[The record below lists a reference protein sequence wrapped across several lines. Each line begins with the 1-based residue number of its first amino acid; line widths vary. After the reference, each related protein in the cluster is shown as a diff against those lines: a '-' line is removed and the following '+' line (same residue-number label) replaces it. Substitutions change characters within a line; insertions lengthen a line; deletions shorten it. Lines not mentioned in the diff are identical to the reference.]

1 MKVLSALFF
10 VSILVGAA
18 QAQQL
23 EAGQWRV
30 MTTQLGEGPVAAPPQ
45 IKMRCLTPAEVADP
59 AKTFTPE
66 VSTVNATC
74 ERTEYVLEGNFL
86 KWRLQCRGQ
95 IDMDVAGQFIFE
107 SPTRYSA
114 MIATKATVMERVVQ
128 STLSTIDGQR
138 VGECANKPEEKPR
151 E

>member
-1 MKVLSALFF
+1 MKSLFAAMCVLVAA
-10 VSILVGAA
+10 GAA

-45 IKMRCLTPAEVADP
+45 IRMRCLTPAEVADP
-59 AKTFTPE
+59 AKTFSPE
-66 VSTVNATC
+66 VSTVNAIC
-74 ERTEYVLEGNFL
+74 ERTEYSLDQNFL

-107 SPTRYSA
+107 SPTRYTA
-114 MIATKATVMERVVQ
+114 MVATKATVMERIVQ

-138 VGECANKPEEKPR
+138 VGDCPKTGE
-151 E
+151 

>member
-1 MKVLSALFF
+1 MKSLVAALCVLVAA
-10 VSILVGAA
+10 GAA

-30 MTTQLGEGPVAAPPQ
+30 MTTQLGEGPVAPPPQ
-45 IKMRCLTPAEVADP
+45 IRMRCLTPAEVADP
-59 AKTFTPE
+59 AKTFSPE
-66 VSTVNATC
+66 VSTVNAVC
-74 ERTEYVLEGNFL
+74 ERTEYSLDQNFL

-107 SPTRYSA
+107 SPTRYTA
-114 MIATKATVMERVVQ
+114 MVATKATVMERIVQ

-138 VGECANKPEEKPR
+138 VGDCPKIGE
-151 E
+151 

>member
-1 MKVLSALFF
+1 MKFLFAALCVLIAA
-10 VSILVGAA
+10 GAA

-45 IKMRCLTPAEVADP
+45 IRMRCLTPAEVADP
-59 AKTFTPE
+59 AKTFSPE
-66 VSTVNATC
+66 VSTVNAVC
-74 ERTEYVLEGNFL
+74 ERTEYSLEQNFL

-107 SPTRYSA
+107 SPTRYTA
-114 MIATKATVMERVVQ
+114 MVATKATVMERIVQ

-138 VGECANKPEEKPR
+138 VGDCAKAE
-151 E
+151 

>member
-1 MKVLSALFF
+1 MKSLVAALCVLLAA
-10 VSILVGAA
+10 GAA

-30 MTTQLGEGPVAAPPQ
+30 MTTQLGEGPVAPPLQ
-45 IKMRCLTPAEVADP
+45 IRMRCLTPAEVADP
-59 AKTFTPE
+59 AKTFSPE
-66 VSTVNATC
+66 VSTVNAVC
-74 ERTEYVLEGNFL
+74 ERTEYSLDQNFL

-107 SPTRYSA
+107 SSTRYTA
-114 MIATKATVMERVVQ
+114 MVATKATVMERIVQ

-138 VGECANKPEEKPR
+138 VGDCPKTGE
-151 E
+151 

>member
-1 MKVLSALFF
+1 MKALLAIVIVLAAA
-10 VSILVGAA
+10 GAA

-30 MTTQLGEGPVAAPPQ
+30 MTTQLSKGPVSEPPQ

-59 AKTFTPE
+59 AKTFSPE
-66 VSTVNATC
+66 VSMVNATC
-74 ERTEYVLEGNFL
+74 ERTEYSLDENFL

-107 SPTRYSA
+107 SPTRYTA
-114 MIATKATVMERVVQ
+114 MVATKATAMERIVHT
-128 STLSTIDGQR
+128 TLSTIDGER
-138 VGECANKPEEKPR
+138 VGDCAEKPK
-151 E
+151 

>member
-1 MKVLSALFF
+1 MKSLFAASC
-10 VSILVGAA
+10 VVVAAGAA

-30 MTTQLGEGPVAAPPQ
+30 MTTQLNEGPASSPPQ
-45 IKMRCLTPAEVADP
+45 IKMRCMTPAEVADP

-74 ERTEYVLEGNFL
+74 ERTEYALEGNYL

-107 SPTRYSA
+107 SPTRYTA
-114 MIATKATVMERVVQ
+114 MVATKATVMDRVVQ
-128 STLSTIDGQR
+128 TTISTIDGQR
-138 VGECANKPEEKPR
+138 IGECPATQN
-151 E
+151 

>member
-1 MKVLSALFF
+1 MKALLAIVIVLSAA
-10 VSILVGAA
+10 GAA

-30 MTTQLGEGPVAAPPQ
+30 MTTQLRQGPVSEPPQ

-59 AKTFTPE
+59 AKTFSPE

-74 ERTEYVLEGNFL
+74 ERTEYSLEQNFL

-107 SPTRYSA
+107 SPTRYTA
-114 MIATKATVMERVVQ
+114 MVATKATVMERVVQ

-138 VGECANKPEEKPR
+138 VGDCAEKPE
-151 E
+151 